1 MIRRGRTRLNSIESQ
16 PTEVV
21 GVVIFVVV
29 VIDFFVIDVVVV
41 DPKTLLYK
49 WVKIGF
55 AYIVAAVFVLGVL
68 VHIVALVN
76 QKKNIPLMF
85 SQD

>member
-76 QKKNIPLMF
+76 QKKTYL
-85 SQD
+85 